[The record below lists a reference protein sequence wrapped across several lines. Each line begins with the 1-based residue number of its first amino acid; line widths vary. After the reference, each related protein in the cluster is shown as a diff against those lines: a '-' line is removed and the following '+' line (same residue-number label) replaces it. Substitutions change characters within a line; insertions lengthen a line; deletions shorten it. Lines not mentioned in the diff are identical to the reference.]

1 VKNNYQKEAK
11 TMGLINRMS
20 TVIKAKVN
28 KILEKFEDPRET
40 LDYSYEKQI
49 ELLQNVKRGI
59 AEVTTSKKRLELQ
72 KVKLEQNIIKLDE
85 QSREAVKAGREDL
98 ARIALERKSTS
109 QSEIAS
115 LTSQI
120 ADIKKQQEKLMETE
134 KRLSTKIETFRSTK
148 ETIKAQYSAAEAQVK
163 ITESVSGISEEMSD
177 VGMAVQRAQ
186 DKTETMKA
194 RASALDELVE
204 AGTLD
209 DVTGGTKDDID
220 RELSKI
226 KSKGE
231 VDSQLEAL
239 KKEMGK

>member
-1 VKNNYQKEAK
+1 
-11 TMGLINRMS
+11 MGLIERTS
-20 TVIKAKVN
+20 TIIKSKIN
-28 KILEKFEDPRET
+28 KILGKFEDPRET

-49 ELLQNVKRGI
+49 ELLQNVKRGV
-59 AEVTTSKKRLELQ
+59 AEVTTSKKRIELQ
-72 KVKLEQNIIKLDE
+72 KVKLEQNVQKLDE

-109 QSEIAS
+109 QAEIAS
-115 LTSQI
+115 LTQQI
-120 ADIKKQQEKLMETE
+120 ADVANQQEKLVATE
-134 KRLSTKIETFRSTK
+134 KRLSTKIEAFRTTK

-163 ITESVSGISEEMSD
+163 VTEAVSGIGEEMSD
-177 VGMAVQRAQ
+177 IGMAVQRAQ

-194 RASALDELVE
+194 RAEALDELVE
-204 AGTLD
+204 AGTLE

-226 KSKGE
+226 KSKGD
-231 VDSQLEAL
+231 VDAQLEAL

>member
-1 VKNNYQKEAK
+1 
-11 TMGLINRMS
+11 MGLIERMS
-20 TVIKAKVN
+20 TTIKAKVN

-40 LDYSYEKQI
+40 LDYSYEKQL
-49 ELLQNVKRGI
+49 ELLQNVKRGV
-59 AEVTTSKKRLELQ
+59 ADVTTSKKRLELQ
-72 KVKLEQNIIKLDE
+72 KIKLEQNVQKLDG
-85 QSREAVKAGREDL
+85 QAREALKADREDL
-98 ARIALERKSTS
+98 AKVALERKSNS
-109 QSEIAS
+109 QAEIES
-115 LTSQI
+115 LTKQI
-120 ADIKKQQEKLMETE
+120 ADIAREQEKLMVTE
-134 KRLSTKIETFRSTK
+134 KRLSAKIESFRSTK

-186 DKTETMKA
+186 DKTENMKA
-194 RASALDELVE
+194 RAAAVDELVE

-209 DVTGGTKDDID
+209 DVMGGSKDDID

-231 VDSQLEAL
+231 VDAQLEAM

>member
-1 VKNNYQKEAK
+1 
-11 TMGLINRMS
+11 MGLIERTS
-20 TVIKAKVN
+20 TIIKAKIN
-28 KILEKFEDPRET
+28 KILGKIEDPRET
-40 LDYSYEKQI
+40 LDYSYEKQV
-49 ELLQNVKRGI
+49 ELLQNVKRGV

-72 KVKLEQNIIKLDE
+72 KMKLEENIKKLDD
-85 QSREAVKAGREDL
+85 QARESVKAGREDL

-109 QSEIAS
+109 QAEITS

-120 ADIKKQQEKLMETE
+120 ADIKNQQDKLVATE
-134 KRLSTKIETFRSTK
+134 KRLSAKIESFRSTK

-177 VGMAVQRAQ
+177 VGMAVQRAK
-186 DKTETMKA
+186 DKTENMKA

-204 AGTLD
+204 SGTLE
-209 DVTGGTKDDID
+209 DVTSGSQDDID

-226 KSKGE
+226 KSKGD
-231 VDSQLEAL
+231 VDTQLEAL

>member
-1 VKNNYQKEAK
+1 
-11 TMGLINRMS
+11 MGLIERTS
-20 TVIKAKVN
+20 TIIKAKIN
-28 KILEKFEDPRET
+28 KILGKFEDPRET
-40 LDYSYEKQI
+40 LDYSYEKQL
-49 ELLQNVKRGI
+49 ELLQNVKRGV

-72 KVKLEQNIIKLDE
+72 KVKLEQNVQKLDE

-109 QSEIAS
+109 QAEIVS
-115 LTSQI
+115 LTQQI
-120 ADIKKQQEKLMETE
+120 ADVANQQEKLITTE
-134 KRLSTKIETFRSTK
+134 KRLSTKIEAFRTTK

-163 ITESVSGISEEMSD
+163 VTEAVSGISEEMSD
-177 VGMAVQRAQ
+177 VGLAVQRAQ

-204 AGTLD
+204 AGTLE

-231 VDSQLEAL
+231 VDAQLEAL

>member
-1 VKNNYQKEAK
+1 
-11 TMGLINRMS
+11 MGLLERTS
-20 TVIKAKVN
+20 TVIKAKIS
-28 KILEKFEDPRET
+28 KILDKFEDPRET
-40 LDYSYEKQI
+40 LDYSYEKQL
-49 ELLQNVKRGI
+49 ELLQNVKRGV

-72 KVKLEQNIIKLDE
+72 KVKLEQNVQKLDE
-85 QSREAVKAGREDL
+85 QAREAIKAGREDL

-109 QSEIAS
+109 QGEIES
-115 LTSQI
+115 LTKQI
-120 ADIKKQQEKLMETE
+120 ADIAREQEKLMVTE
-134 KRLSTKIETFRSTK
+134 KRLSAKIEAFRSTK

-163 ITESVSGISEEMSD
+163 VTEAVSGISEEMSD

-204 AGTLD
+204 AGTLE

-231 VDSQLEAL
+231 VDAQLEAL